1 MRLSAEERR
10 RLQRD
15 LTQLVGRPVRS
26 ADVLATLEHL
36 ARTATDAAAAKFA
49 AGCLAELL
57 ADSDPWAASL
67 HAKRVI
73 AHDSGDA
80 RAWAALGLAQVHLGN
95 YRYAARCYGEAA
107 ARDEG
112 NPWYVHNLGHLT
124 DVALNGPE
132 EALPYLARAVSL
144 APENLDLI
152 ASYAHALGRCGKLEE
167 ARSLLGGRKR
177 RSVHDLPGIVHPFPA
192 VAPPRSADVQAPTS
206 TRAASSPPAPPKR
219 VPRSPTRARTA
230 LELALASLPF
240 SLRQRRNAMRLL
252 ADAHAMLR
260 DRDERPSPQ
269 ALAAAAAWAIAE
281 IDGIPLACVEVASTF
296 RLPTADLRR
305 AHQELAAALA
315 LLPEDLR
322 YGSRRVN
329 GMKSGPTARTIS
341 RPADR
346 SRDNSPRR

>member
-15 LTQLVGRPVRS
+15 LSQLLGRPVRS
-26 ADVLATLEHL
+26 ADLLTTLEHL
-36 ARTATDAAAAKFA
+36 ARTATDVAAASFA

-67 HAKRVI
+67 HAKRLL
-73 AHDSGDA
+73 ARDPEDA
-80 RAWAALGLAQVHLGN
+80 RAWAALALAQVHLGN
-95 YRYAARCYGEAA
+95 FRYAARCYAEAA
-107 ARDEG
+107 TRDEA

-124 DVALNGPE
+124 DVALNAPE

-144 APENLDLI
+144 APDKIDLI

-167 ARSLLGGRKR
+167 AQSLLGEMAQQENAR
-177 RSVHDLPGIVHPFPA
+177 RPKKPLAVPSIVHPVPVPLPRPQ
-192 VAPPRSADVQAPTS
+192 VASQAADVPIPKRAPRSSA
-206 TRAASSPPAPPKR
+206 
-219 VPRSPTRARTA
+219 RSRSA
-230 LELALASLPF
+230 LETALASLPF
-240 SLRQRRNAMRLL
+240 SLRQRQNALRLL
-252 ADAHAMLR
+252 ADAHAALR
-260 DRDERPSPQ
+260 DGERRPGPRQ
-269 ALAAAAAWAIAE
+269 LAAAVAWAIAE
-281 IDGIPLACVEVASTF
+281 IDGIPLACVDVASTF

-305 AHQELAAALA
+305 AHDEVASALA

-329 GMKSGPTARTIS
+329 GMKSGPAARTMS